1 MEAPPRKKVFRFE
14 EMWLSDTQCGE
25 IVEAVWRNGEDS
37 DIMKKIEKCSKEL
50 EWWEKNVFGNV
61 RRELEEKKKK
71 LAKIEAETMKGGD
84 NFRLRELKA

>member
-1 MEAPPRKKVFRFE
+1 
-14 EMWLSDTQCGE
+14 
-25 IVEAVWRNGEDS
+25 
-37 DIMKKIEKCSKEL
+37 MKKIEQCSKEL